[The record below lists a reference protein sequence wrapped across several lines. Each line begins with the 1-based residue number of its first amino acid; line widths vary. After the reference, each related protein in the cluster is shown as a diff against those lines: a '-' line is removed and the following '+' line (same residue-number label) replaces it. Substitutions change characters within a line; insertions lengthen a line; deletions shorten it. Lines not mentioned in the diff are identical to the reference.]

1 MSGRPDDDRNERRS
15 VVREGEAPRR
25 SDTSRRTAPAVSVD
39 AAFDR
44 ARVPRVRARRRA
56 SRASGLGRTRNEKGF
71 ATVGH
76 ARRVERSRVRGGRRR
91 TFCIFSSSC
100 SALLSIS
107 LVRSRTATTFSSSCH
122 ILFACS
128 LSRSAVAEGSSS
140 ARAVQSTVLSTTAL
154 VRSDFLSRSMC
165 PAASEVTVRP
175 TSRSRLPPAPG
186 LIGSVGSISSVDPP
200 RASRA
205 PLDRARVF
213 FRHLKGGFFSLHIR
227 GSRDT
232 PIPGIFLGGI
242 IRGTNSCSTRS
253 QNSLTPKPSSWT
265 RRSPFCKPSNGLIRA
280 VLTER
285 NLEDEIS
292 VLYEQIPWSQIRSRN
307 SPKTRRPVGLI
318 SSQPAGSQAV
328 SRVRSRLP
336 ATCSCRSRND
346 RLNDRL
352 GNGSPV
358 RTRAEP

>member
-1 MSGRPDDDRNERRS
+1 MGGSVGVSVALVATGDLGSVGRSFDGGTAAIGRVATSGAVRVDRRRVRSRDGSPRPRAPPARLSCVGAKSKRRGLRNRRACS
-15 VVREGEAPRR
+15 
-25 SDTSRRTAPAVSVD
+25 SRRAL
-39 AAFDR
+39 
-44 ARVPRVRARRRA
+44 AR
-56 SRASGLGRTRNEKGF
+56 GR
-71 ATVGH
+71 
-76 ARRVERSRVRGGRRR
+76 GRRR

-186 LIGSVGSISSVDPP
+186 LIGSVGSIASVDPP

-205 PLDRARVF
+205 PRDRARVF
-213 FRHLKGGFFSLHIR
+213 FRHLKRGLFSLHIR

-253 QNSLTPKPSSWT
+253 QNSLTPKPSSRT
-265 RRSPFCKPSNGLIRA
+265 RRSPFCKPSNGLCLRA
-280 VLTER
+280 ENASPRRSDLELLTGR
-285 NLEDEIS
+285 FSGRFACPITS
-292 VLYEQIPWSQIRSRN
+292 
-307 SPKTRRPVGLI
+307 
-318 SSQPAGSQAV
+318 
-328 SRVRSRLP
+328 
-336 ATCSCRSRND
+336 ATYSCRSR
-346 RLNDRL
+346 NDRL